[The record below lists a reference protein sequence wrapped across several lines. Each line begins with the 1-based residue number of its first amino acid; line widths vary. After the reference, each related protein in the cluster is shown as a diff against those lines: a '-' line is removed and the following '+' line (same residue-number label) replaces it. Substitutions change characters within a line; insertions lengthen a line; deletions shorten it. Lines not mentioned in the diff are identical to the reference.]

1 MKDKLPDKDSPY
13 EGEGGDVNDA
23 IDFILQNLS
32 EMNRL
37 WVRMQHLASANKD
50 KEQREVERSELR
62 VTVGENIIRLGHLEG
77 LTYEIYRSVVLPK
90 ILDIIVI
97 CKDPMAQQYLMD
109 CIIQVFP
116 DEYHLQSLEALLDTT
131 SNLNHNVDIK
141 NIFINLMDKLSK
153 FAQ

>member
-1 MKDKLPDKDSPY
+1 MMKDKLPDVGSPY

-37 WVRMQHLASANKD
+37 WVRMQHLNTANKD
-50 KEQREVERSELR
+50 KEHREAERNELR

-77 LTYEIYRSVVLPK
+77 MTYELYKTVVLPK

-116 DEYHLQSLEALLDTT
+116 DEYHLQSFE
-131 SNLNHNVDIK
+131 
-141 NIFINLMDKLSK
+141 
-153 FAQ
+153 